1 MIEAASLREC
11 PFCDSSHVD
20 LCLGNRIGSWDNGF
34 RFVQCLNCG
43 ASTSYRTKNEAIA
56 CWNNRVSEEKKSVR
70 KIGYDAIVEA
80 NRRANAELSAMLTRD
95 SEPGFF
101 DYHANVV
108 SWPANLA
115 ANCIAANL
123 SDWLVA
129 VHLPRGQARP
139 FLWRRLKGT

>member
-80 NRRANAELSAMLTRD
+80 N
-95 SEPGFF
+95 
-101 DYHANVV
+101 